1 MSKYIVGIAITIL
14 FIVVAC
20 EKTSD
25 DFNVIEESSTE
36 EIKWTVIQSI

>member
-36 EIKWTVIQSI
+36 EIK